1 MYKTM
6 EIGVITNPNSRK
18 NQSKANRVEVLQSIL
33 GNYGQVHQTQ
43 SPEAAKPILRD
54 FLRQRAKYW
63 VADGG
68 DGTLHWMLR
77 VGEEVLKEQ
86 EFASQGLRIPLTLPT
101 NGGSIDF
108 VTHNVGIKGE
118 AEGILTTLRQ
128 SLEQGTKIQEVEVDT
143 MAVDGIEVTSEGD
156 RPFHTLGF
164 AAAAGGTGQRFFAKL
179 FENGERTPSVIVSI
193 LAKLV
198 LSTPIAMSPL
208 RKIPGMPPML
218 RNYAQELF
226 KPTMARIILDGKA
239 LPRTDCTGIN
249 IASMSINLGGVLR
262 FFSAADTPGQLNA
275 LVGSPSPLTM
285 ISNLPRIH
293 FGLKMVGKDIY
304 DGPCQKM
311 AIEAVGPELL
321 GPVIDGEY
329 YPNVRQ
335 MTFSVGP
342 RIRIPKVI
350 STVRPTL
357 FS

>member
-1 MYKTM
+1 M

-18 NQSKANRVEVLQSIL
+18 NQSKSNRVEVLQSIV
-33 GNYGQVHQTQ
+33 GDYGQVHQTS

-77 VGEEVLKEQ
+77 IGEEVLKEQ
-86 EFASQGLRIPLTLPT
+86 EFASQGLGIPLTLPT
-101 NGGSIDF
+101 NGGTIDF

-128 SLEQGTKIQEVEVDT
+128 SLERGTEIQEVEVDT
-143 MAVDGIEVTSEGD
+143 MSVDGIEVTPEGD
-156 RPFHTLGF
+156 KPFHTLGF
-164 AAAAGGTGQRFFAKL
+164 AAAAGGVGQRFFAKL
-179 FENGERTPSVIVSI
+179 FESGERTPSVIVSI

-198 LSTPIAMSPL
+198 LSYPVAMSPL

-226 KPTMARIILDGKA
+226 KPTMARITLDGEA

-249 IASMSINLGGVLR
+249 VASMSINLGGVLR
-262 FFSAADTPGQLNA
+262 FFSGAEVPGQLDA
-275 LVGSPSPLTM
+275 IVGSPTPLRM
-285 ISNLPRIH
+285 ISNIPRAH
-293 FGLKMVGKDIY
+293 LGMKMVGKNLF
-304 DGPCQKM
+304 DGPCREM
-311 AIEAVGPELL
+311 IIEAVGPELL

-329 YPNVRQ
+329 YPNVRK
-335 MTFSVGP
+335 MTFGLGP
-342 RIRIPKVI
+342 RIRIPKVV
-350 STVRPTL
+350 STTRHAL
-357 FS
+357 LS